1 MLPLASLAV
10 VAAAAARARPGG
22 AADAPAAAAM
32 MWPLPRS
39 VAPASG
45 GATGALGPSFAFK
58 ATGAASD
65 TLTQAFERYAK
76 LMPSGGAAASG
87 TGTALAGLDVSVS
100 SASLALGIA
109 TSEAYNLT
117 VAFPRAT
124 LSADTVYGA
133 LRGLET
139 FSQLVGAD
147 RTIAAQ
153 TIADY
158 PRFPHRGVMLVRL
171 KAGPVLCAPDPCLA
185 AWLPASRACGVH
197 PLQPV
202 PPLAVRL

>member
-1 MLPLASLAV
+1 M
-10 VAAAAARARPGG
+10 
-22 AADAPAAAAM
+22 
-32 MWPLPRS
+32 
-39 VAPASG
+39 
-45 GATGALGPSFAFK
+45 
-58 ATGAASD
+58 
-65 TLTQAFERYAK
+65 
-76 LMPSGGAAASG
+76 
-87 TGTALAGLDVSVS
+87 
-100 SASLALGIA
+100 LGIA

-139 FSQLVGAD
+139 FSQLVSAD

-171 KAGPVLCAPDPCLA
+171 KAGPVLCAPGPCLA

>member
-1 MLPLASLAV
+1 
-10 VAAAAARARPGG
+10 
-22 AADAPAAAAM
+22 M
-32 MWPLPRS
+32 MWPLPRN
-39 VAPASG
+39 VAPTSG

-139 FSQLVGAD
+139 FSQLVSAD

-158 PRFPHRGVMLVRL
+158 PRFPHRGVMLVR
-171 KAGPVLCAPDPCLA
+171 PRPTHTHPCMA
-185 AWLPASRACGVH
+185 ACLPACLSRLRRVVSILCNPSAC
-197 PLQPV
+197 
-202 PPLAVRL
+202 VRL